1 MFPWRRHAVPCCRPA
16 NFRAICC
23 ARALRWPSRQLCPPV
38 PASPVHGV
46 TPQDSLPRSVMLLL
60 TGAHLPGGAGIEQF
74 MDRHKDDGLAQRM
87 PAVLV
92 IAQLGALQVLP
103 NSRFAPGNRA
113 LAAARA
119 CPASASL
126 PRPAPRAI
134 SHTIPAHWKTGT
146 GMARIAHLL
155 G

>member
-1 MFPWRRHAVPCCRPA
+1 MAQYL
-16 NFRAICC
+16 
-23 ARALRWPSRQLCPPV
+23 ARL
-38 PASPVHGV
+38 
-46 TPQDSLPRSVMLLL
+46 PQDSLPRSVMLLL

-87 PAVLV
+87 AAVLV
-92 IAQLGALQVLP
+92 IGQLGALEVLS

-146 GMARIAHLL
+146 GMARIAHPM